1 MATESGLLVN
11 SHFLHSAGHFICTIL
26 DVKCCYVMMY
36 HCFYCK
42 PHSASSI
49 VVKSITPHSTTS
61 SCGAGALSPL
71 SSGPGPSKGTRHW
84 CLSKPLV
91 VMTRPHS
98 HRAKWAWNW
107 DSGTPGLNQSS
118 NSQRISLVDTG
129 VFGGGANLG
138 RITGKGLTI
147 FVIEAGGQTLTILF
161 LSVRLALGRWGRWCK
176 TCGRVTRDGRWS
188 LNKTVTNMYSSSAL
202 SLASQRIVLT
212 RNIPMAE
219 YMLNR
224 H

>member
-26 DVKCCYVMMY
+26 DVP
-36 HCFYCK
+36 FD
-42 PHSASSI
+42 
-49 VVKSITPHSTTS
+49 
-61 SCGAGALSPL
+61 
-71 SSGPGPSKGTRHW
+71 
-84 CLSKPLV
+84 
-91 VMTRPHS
+91 MTRLHS

-118 NSQRISLVDTG
+118 NSQRISLVDMG
-129 VFGGGANLG
+129 VFGSGANLG

-161 LSVRLALGRWGRWCK
+161 LSVRLALGQWGWWCK
-176 TCGRVTRDGRWS
+176 TCGRVMRDGRWS
-188 LNKTVTNMYSSSAL
+188 LNKTVTNMYSPSML

-219 YMLNR
+219 YMLNW